1 MDPSSLGRLRVV
13 AGRVFIAQLPVHR
26 CLAGRVFITQRPAH
40 CRSAVSLVN
49 HAATTA
55 AVGAR
60 TGRSTNV
67 EAAHVSDHNMTGAT
81 GSPPARSLALGFIS
95 PASPCDGS
103 APKTAAAMADQ
114 INSAL
119 DVDKLPPRALDSV
132 SLQAI
137 KPPTS
142 IKWDSA
148 CGHIH
153 AEPHR
158 GLQAQHAAS
167 ACPASSTPTR

>member
-26 CLAGRVFITQRPAH
+26 CSAGHVFITQRPAH
-40 CRSAVSLVN
+40 RRSAVSLVN

-95 PASPCDGS
+95 AASPCDGS
-103 APKTAAAMADQ
+103 APKTATAMADQ
-114 INSAL
+114 GALHPAFHFPSNLNSIPFISCMQEINGRGKRPLHARMAL
-119 DVDKLPPRALDSV
+119 TL
-132 SLQAI
+132 
-137 KPPTS
+137 T
-142 IKWDSA
+142 
-148 CGHIH
+148 
-153 AEPHR
+153 
-158 GLQAQHAAS
+158 
-167 ACPASSTPTR
+167 